1 MGRRSLVDERRAQI
15 IAEAAKT
22 IGRYGLE
29 GATQERIAEDCGL
42 SRSHI
47 RHYVGNRDDLIDAVW
62 DYVMTPYVQSA
73 ENFRNGT
80 GPATSLA
87 DMVDYLFGPEMEAND
102 DDAVINALSI
112 AAMKDESLRDRL
124 YATQVRIEE
133 AMVQTLRNAAPGATL
148 ERATDVAYTLLSVAI
163 GSSSLSALPFP
174 ASRRLAA
181 RRYAHSLIDT
191 FVQESGA
198 VVST

>member
-15 IAEAAKT
+15 IEEAAKT

-47 RHYVGNRDDLIDAVW
+47 RHYVGNRDSLIEAVW
-62 DYVMTPYVQSA
+62 DYVITPYVQAA
-73 ENFRNGT
+73 EDFRDRADPT
-80 GPATSLA
+80 ATLA
-87 DMVDYLFGPEMEAND
+87 EMIDYLFGPEMEHND
-102 DDAVINALSI
+102 DDAVINALTTG
-112 AAMKDESLRDRL
+112 AMKDASLRDRL
-124 YATQVRIEE
+124 YGTQVRIEE
-133 AMVQTLRNAAPGATL
+133 AMAQTLRKAAPDATL

-181 RRYAHSLIDT
+181 RRYAEILIDT

>member
-15 IAEAAKT
+15 IEEAAKT

-29 GATQERIAEDCGL
+29 GATQEQIAKDCGL

-47 RHYVGNRDDLIDAVW
+47 RHYIGNRDNLIDAVW

-73 ENFRNGT
+73 EDFRNRT
-80 GPATSLA
+80 DATSLTE
-87 DMVDYLFGPEMEAND
+87 MVDYLFGPEMEHND
-102 DDAVINALSI
+102 DDAVINALT
-112 AAMKDESLRDRL
+112 AGATKDESLRDRL

-133 AMVQTLRNAAPGATL
+133 AMVQTLRNAAPDATL

-174 ASRRLAA
+174 ASRRQAA
-181 RRYAHSLIDT
+181 RRYAHTLVDT
-191 FVQESGA
+191 FVRESDAA
-198 VVST
+198 VSI